1 MQKFGTWRVVSQETS
16 KIRLYCGILKWITKD
31 GENINTA
38 CIKTSAPAMEAEGDS
53 GVVADSGAAET
64 AEGATVAGLV
74 VVSLAW
80 S

>member
-1 MQKFGTWRVVSQETS
+1 
-16 KIRLYCGILKWITKD
+16 
-31 GENINTA
+31 
-38 CIKTSAPAMEAEGDS
+38 MEAEGDS